1 MRGLL
6 IRARETQRAL
16 EKLFVT
22 GDFALYHVRASR
34 GEEYVMGAGE
44 NERLVFSTDGPIV
57 VNGELLQIR
66 DMIYTPRGVGL
77 DIRAEAD
84 ANIYVAEA
92 SGSTQRE
99 QFVKRFSDAIK
110 IESGQDCYART
121 IVVMIGEGDPV
132 DRFLAGYTESI
143 GGSWTSYP
151 PHRHDGKP
159 EAYIFY
165 GMAPGFG
172 VQLLMDEE
180 GEEAHIVR
188 DGDVVLIE
196 RGYHPN
202 VGTSLNGIKFAWVIA
217 APPSARDL
225 SVEIHPLFR
234 SVPVKMSH
242 LKVRNSG

>member
-6 IRARETQRAL
+6 IRAKETRNSL
-16 EKLFVT
+16 ERLFAT
-22 GDFALYHVRASR
+22 GDFTLYHVRAGR
-34 GEEYVMGAGE
+34 GEKCSIGAGE
-44 NERLVFSTDGPIV
+44 CERLAFSTDGAINA
-57 VNGELLQIR
+57 NGELLDVR

-84 ANIYVAEA
+84 ANIYIAEA
-92 SGSTQRE
+92 RAINRRE
-99 QFVKRFSDAIK
+99 QFVKRFKDAPK
-110 IESGQDCYART
+110 MESGQDCYARVIT
-121 IVVMIGEGDPV
+121 VMIGEDDPV

-165 GMAPGFG
+165 GMTPGFG

-217 APPSARDL
+217 APLGARDL
-225 SVEIHPLFR
+225 SVEIHPLFK

-242 LKVRNSG
+242 LKVKEKS

>member
-6 IRARETQRAL
+6 IRASETHSVL
-16 EKLFVT
+16 ERLFVT
-22 GDFALYHVRASR
+22 GDFALYHVRARR
-34 GEEYVMGAGE
+34 GEEYSIGAGE
-44 NERLVFSTDGPIV
+44 YERIVFSTDGSMA
-57 VNGELLQIR
+57 VNGEQLHVR
-66 DMIYTPRGVGL
+66 DMIYTPRGTEL
-77 DIRAEAD
+77 RIRAESD

-92 SGSTQRE
+92 RAFTQRK
-99 QFVKRFSDAIK
+99 QFVKRFEEAAR

-121 IVVMIGEGDPV
+121 IFLMIGEDDPV

-172 VQLLMDEE
+172 VQLLMDEA

-242 LKVRNSG
+242 LKVRDSG

>member
-1 MRGLL
+1 MRGRL
-6 IRARETQRAL
+6 IRARETRNAL
-16 EKLFVT
+16 ERLFAT
-22 GDFALYHVRASR
+22 GDFALYHVRARR
-34 GEEYVMGAGE
+34 GEKYSMEAAEY
-44 NERLVFSTDGPIV
+44 ERIVFSTDGALIV
-57 VNGELLQIR
+57 NNELLRVR
-66 DMIYTPRGVGL
+66 DMIYTPRDVGL
-77 DIRAEAD
+77 DIQAEGD

-92 SGSTQRE
+92 RGFARSN
-99 QFVKRFSDAIK
+99 QFVKRFNDAPK

-121 IVVMIGEGDPV
+121 IVVMISEDDPV

-143 GGSWTSYP
+143 GASWTSYP

-165 GMAPGFG
+165 GMNPGFG

-180 GEEAHIVR
+180 GEEAHVVR

-202 VGTSLNGIKFAWVIA
+202 VGTSLNGIKFAWIIA
-217 APPSARDL
+217 APHGARDL

-242 LKVRNSG
+242 LKIKETS

>member
-6 IRARETQRAL
+6 IRARETHGAL
-16 EKLFVT
+16 ERLFVT
-22 GDFALYHVRASR
+22 GDFALYHVRARR
-34 GEEYVMGAGE
+34 GEEYAMEAGE
-44 NERLVFSTDGPIV
+44 NERLVFSTDGPII
-57 VNGELLQIR
+57 VNGEPLHVR
-66 DMIYTPRGVGL
+66 DMIYTPKDIGVR
-77 DIRAEAD
+77 IRAEAD

-92 SGSTQRE
+92 RGSTQRK
-99 QFVKRFSDAIK
+99 QFVKRFEEAPK
-110 IESGQDCYART
+110 MESGQDCYARA
-121 IVVMIGEGDPV
+121 IVVMIGEDDPV

-180 GEEAHIVR
+180 GEEAHVVR

-202 VGTSLNGIKFAWVIA
+202 VGTSLNGIKFAWIIA

-242 LKVRNSG
+242 LKVRGSG